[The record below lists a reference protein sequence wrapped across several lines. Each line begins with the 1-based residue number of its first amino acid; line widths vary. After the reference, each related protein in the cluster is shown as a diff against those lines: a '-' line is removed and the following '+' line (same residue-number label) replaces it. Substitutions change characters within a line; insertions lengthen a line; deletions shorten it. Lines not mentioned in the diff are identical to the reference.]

1 MRIVASVQAKRG
13 SSRGLVHYIAHSKLD
28 VEREPATGREL
39 FNAFADGLSVGSANN
54 SLKIGIAKGR
64 PSNDELHHLVLS
76 FRTDD
81 YRALGANEKQS
92 RRALKDISRA
102 AMKRLE
108 TALAADRLSWAAAVH
123 LNTENPHVHIAIQK
137 QYFTKDIERIALTK
151 IPREA
156 LPHFEPRDAEKAL
169 VPGFL
174 VEAATQ
180 RMEALIAHEI
190 ARAKDQIEAKRRED
204 SKVHS
209 GKGVTSIPIEG
220 SPIRIAAERDALAK
234 RILAEYELRSIGM
247 RIDSLLDH
255 GDKMRFTV
263 NDPGSGRRR
272 RLSLQDIE
280 HRRTGQEADQHR
292 APERQIKTILHKML
306 AKEEAAKIQLQS
318 ETANAI
324 REAERIRAE
333 YRKSGRKL
341 PVPSLTKADLGKLQ
355 QQCFDASDIRG
366 FSYLE
371 RTRTELERSGEIEPR
386 SESDLRSI
394 IAQKNISELR
404 SRLYEEKHA
413 EHSER
418 GYYLHVNLGDRSIS
432 LAQLDRER
440 KERESSAFSIISRLK
455 NTGARLSK
463 KANPSTRTDEADNLR
478 IDIVKKLNEELASIR
493 KEAKAEQNKAHM
505 LENILNRRPDSHR
518 IDASYS
524 PEQLAEIE
532 KVSVRLKLKAVYER
546 NWSDQRILIESA
558 GSDCAAYRRLLKA
571 NPTADL
577 GEHKNRII
585 AGRAVAREIVAGVE
599 FDKAKEDLKIFQE
612 AKRFQKLAVA
622 DKKTG
627 SVTYLSLHD
636 VDLPQ
641 RGSLLDRA
649 VEELFE
655 GREHRALRRTVSSL
669 VKDKEQKLKDEVTA
683 AREIIVSAARIATEF
698 KEFYFFGLKS
708 EAAHQ
713 PIFTS
718 AEIAT
723 LESRAANTCNPKE
736 AGRLRTF
743 LESAADQPSQSL
755 TNLLRDFESPKNMVS
770 EVKEIDSPTHEEPSR
785 IQASVSKNA
794 RPEKTTETY
803 NVLRQSERSL
813 QDHSR

>member
-28 VEREPATGREL
+28 AEREPETGREL
-39 FNAFADGLSVGSANN
+39 FNAFADVLSVESANN

-92 RRALKDISRA
+92 RRAVKDISRA

-108 TALAADRLSWAAAVH
+108 TGLAADRLSWAAAVH

-137 QYFTKDIERIALTK
+137 QYFTEDIERITLTK

-190 ARAKDQIEAKRRED
+190 ARAKDQIQAKRRED

-209 GKGVTSIPIEG
+209 GKGVTSKPIEG

-234 RILAEYELRSIGM
+234 WILAEYELRSIGM

-280 HRRTGQEADQHR
+280 HRRTEQEADQHR
-292 APERQIKTILHKML
+292 APERQIKTILNKML
-306 AKEEAAKIQLQS
+306 AKEEAAKIQLRS

-341 PVPSLTKADLGKLQ
+341 PVPSFTKADLDKLQ
-355 QQCFDASDIRG
+355 QQCFDVSDIRR

-371 RTRTELERSGEIEPR
+371 RTRTQLERSGEIEPR

-394 IAQKNISELR
+394 LAQKTISKLR
-404 SRLYEEKHA
+404 SRLYEKVHA

-418 GYYLHVNLGDRSIS
+418 GYYLHVDLADRSIS

-440 KERESSAFSIISRLK
+440 KERENSVPSIFEKLK
-455 NTGARLSK
+455 TTAARLSK
-463 KANPSTRTDEADNLR
+463 KVSTSTREDEVDNIR
-478 IDIVKKLNEELASIR
+478 NDIVKKLDEQLAGIL
-493 KEAKAEQNKAHM
+493 KEAKVERNNAQV
-505 LENILNRRPDSHR
+505 LGNILISRSDSHR

-532 KVSVRLKLKAVYER
+532 KLSVRLRLKPVYER
-546 NWSDQRILIESA
+546 NWSDQRYLIESA

-571 NPTADL
+571 DPTADF
-577 GEHKNRII
+577 GEHENCII
-585 AGRAVAREIVAGVE
+585 AGRALAREIVAGVE
-599 FDKAKEDLKIFQE
+599 FAKVKEDLKTFQD

-627 SVTYLSLHD
+627 SVAYLSLHD

-669 VKDKEQKLKDEVTA
+669 VEEKEQRLKDDVTA
-683 AREIIVSAARIATEF
+683 AREIMVSAARISSEF
-698 KEFYFFGLKS
+698 KDFSFFALKS
-708 EAAHQ
+708 EAAHH

-718 AEIAT
+718 AEIAM
-723 LESRAANTCNPKE
+723 LESRAANTRNPKE
-736 AGRLRTF
+736 VGRLRTI
-743 LESAADQPSQSL
+743 LESATDQPSRSL
-755 TNLLRDFESPKNMVS
+755 SDLLRDFESPKNAVS
-770 EVKEIDSPTHEEPSR
+770 EVKEIDPPAHEEPGR
-785 IQASVSKNA
+785 IQASVPKNA
-794 RPEKTTETY
+794 RPERTTETH
-803 NVLRQSERSL
+803 NALRQSERSL

>member
-28 VEREPATGREL
+28 VEREPETGREL

-64 PSNDELHHLVLS
+64 PSNEELHHLVLS

-81 YRALGANEKQS
+81 YRALGANEKQ
-92 RRALKDISRA
+92 RQRALKDVSRA
-102 AMKRLE
+102 AMERLE
-108 TALAADRLSWAAAVH
+108 NALETDRLSWAAAVH

-137 QYFTKDIERIALTK
+137 QCFTKDIERMTMTK
-151 IPREA
+151 IPRGA
-156 LPHFEPRDAEKAL
+156 LPHFEPRDGEKTL

-174 VEAATQ
+174 VEAATE

-190 ARAKDQIEAKRRED
+190 ARAKDPKQAQEREP
-204 SKVHS
+204 SESHS
-209 GKGVTSIPIEG
+209 VGEKELKPNAGSASPPTSERYILRLGV
-220 SPIRIAAERDALAK
+220 
-234 RILAEYELRSIGM
+234 LAEYELRSIETK
-247 RIDSLLDH
+247 IDFLLYH

-263 NDPGSGRRR
+263 SDPASGGRRR
-272 RLSLQDIE
+272 FSLQDID
-280 HRRTGQEADQHR
+280 HRRTGSDTDQHN

-306 AKEEAAKIQLQS
+306 AKEEAAKIRLQS
-318 ETANAI
+318 ETADTI
-324 REAERIRAE
+324 RETERIRAE

-341 PVPSLTKADLGKLQ
+341 PVPPLTKLEVDKLQ
-355 QQCFDASDIRG
+355 EQCFDAFDIRR

-394 IAQKNISELR
+394 LAQRNISELR
-404 SRLYEEKHA
+404 SRLYEKKHA

-418 GYYLHVNLGDRSIS
+418 GYYLHVDLADRSIS

-440 KERESSAFSIISRLK
+440 KERKSPALSIISKLK
-455 NTGARLSK
+455 NTAARLSK
-463 KANPSTRTDEADNLR
+463 KASPSTRTDEADNLR
-478 IDIVKKLNEELASIR
+478 NEIVRRLNEELAGIR
-493 KEAKAEQNKAHM
+493 KEAKAEQNKAHV
-505 LENILNRRPDSHR
+505 LENILNSRPDSHR

-532 KVSVRLKLKAVYER
+532 KLSVRLKLTLVHEKS
-546 NWSDQRILIESA
+546 WSNQRILIETA

-571 NPTADL
+571 DPTADF
-577 GEHKNRII
+577 GKHNNRII
-585 AGRAVAREIVAGVE
+585 AGRALAREIVAGVE
-599 FDKAKEDLKIFQE
+599 FAKAKEDLKIFQE
-612 AKRFQKLAVA
+612 AKRFQKFAVA
-622 DKKTG
+622 DTKTG

-649 VEELFE
+649 AEELFE
-655 GREHRALRRTVSSL
+655 GREHRALRRMVSSL
-669 VKDKEQKLKDEVTA
+669 VREKEQRLRDDVMA
-683 AREIIVSAARIATEF
+683 AREIMVSAARIASEF
-698 KEFYFFGLKS
+698 KDFSFFGLKS
-708 EAAHQ
+708 EATHQ

-718 AEIAT
+718 AETAM
-723 LESRAANTCNPKE
+723 LELRAAKTRSPKE
-736 AGRLRTF
+736 AGRLRTI
-743 LESAADQPSQSL
+743 LESAADQSSRSL
-755 TNLLRDFESPKNMVS
+755 TDLLRDFESPKNVVS
-770 EVKEIDSPTHEEPSR
+770 EVREIDPPTHEEPGR
-785 IQASVSKNA
+785 IQASVPKNA
-794 RPEKTTETY
+794 RPERTTETH